1 MTDAEIRFERE
12 GIGGIVAV
20 GSYLADTIR
29 RFGVRF
35 EQECDHAHGLHNCE
49 VLVAS
54 GIDSLSPL
62 TPAETEHFNANGR
75 RSNARLACEAQ
86 IIKPGEIVIM
96 TNEKKEES
104 KKSADSP
111 KDSFKDE
118 FDALPLEK
126 KIAAL
131 MRMEAVTLSETFAYV
146 VNSPMKVVEKV
157 GDVMAEFGMRL
168 EQEAK
173 KARRPTPADPASTS
187 TSESTS
193 EPKARSN
200 PRKSS
205 AEKPKL

>member
-35 EQECDHAHGLHNCE
+35 EQECDHALGLHHCE
-49 VLVAS
+49 VLVTS
-54 GIDSLSPL
+54 GSDNLSPL
-62 TPAETEHFNANGR
+62 TQAETEHFAASAR
-75 RSNARLACEAQ
+75 RSNERLACEAQ

-96 TNEKKEES
+96 TNEKKEEA
-104 KKSADSP
+104 KAPADTP
-111 KDSFKDE
+111 KDHLKTE

-173 KARRPTPADPASTS
+173 KARRPTGH
-187 TSESTS
+187 
-193 EPKARSN
+193 
-200 PRKSS
+200 
-205 AEKPKL
+205 